1 MIDMSFI
8 KMLRKQAELTDNT
21 KDRFMMLRA
30 ADELEVGQD
39 NWASLF
45 CRILNDNQ
53 NFLDAERYRWLRD
66 GSWDVPQEEIA
77 PAIVLCD
84 GKMSTH
90 VWLTGDHVDQ
100 AVDSWMTKEFKR
112 KETKSE

>member
-1 MIDMSFI
+1 MIENLLRKARTYAEKDDYVVTRTLINQLCDALEAQEDNRNALFS
-8 KMLRKQAELTDNT
+8 KMLGD
-21 KDRFMMLRA
+21 
-30 ADELEVGQD
+30 
-39 NWASLF
+39 S
-45 CRILNDNQ
+45 Q

-84 GKMSTH
+84 GKMATH

-100 AVDSWMTKEFKR
+100 AVDSWMVKDYKKAVKE
-112 KETKSE
+112 

>member
-1 MIDMSFI
+1 MTENLI
-8 KMLRKQAELTDNT
+8 KQLRAYADNDEYVFT
-21 KDRFMMLRA
+21 RNLLLRA
-30 ADELEVGQD
+30 ADALEAQED
-39 NWASLF
+39 NRAVLWAKM
-45 CRILNDNQ
+45 LNESQ
-53 NFLDAERYRWLRD
+53 NFVDAERYRWLRD

>member
-1 MIDMSFI
+1 MIDISFI
-8 KMLRKQAELTDNT
+8 TMLRKQAEETDNA

-45 CRILNDNQ
+45 CRILNDKE
-53 NFLDAERYRWLRD
+53 NFRDAERYRWLRD

-84 GKMSTH
+84 GKMETH

-100 AVDSWMTKEFKR
+100 AVDSWMAKDFKKEI
-112 KETKSE
+112 KE

>member
-1 MIDMSFI
+1 MIENLLKQARTYADRDDYVVTRNLI
-8 KMLRKQAELTDNT
+8 TRLCDALEAQEDNRAVLWAKML
-21 KDRFMMLRA
+21 
-30 ADELEVGQD
+30 
-39 NWASLF
+39 
-45 CRILNDNQ
+45 NDSQ

-84 GKMSTH
+84 GKMTTH
-90 VWLTGDHVDQ
+90 VWLAGEHVDQ
-100 AVDSWMTKEFKR
+100 AVDSWMSKEFKR